1 MTMKAAY
8 LLVGAALMMGAFT
21 AQATVCVNSTGTP
34 TDVSYDLSGVFNSS
48 NNQVGQIVTLAEKS
62 GYVGVYAVCPV
73 GTENGTTYR
82 SYVTD
87 LPVTTTI
94 DRFKYVK
101 LNDYLDGAMQIT
113 DDYAGAFYP
122 PQNYVKMGA
131 SYAVPI
137 QVPFEVRDSK
147 LIFRLKVTRRFI
159 DMVVI
164 PRQVLFRVYVTSTPN
179 DPLTSVVY
187 TISYSGTVQVPQN
200 CEVNAGSM
208 VEFDFG
214 DISASQFSKAGAGNR
229 PEGVM
234 PQSKT
239 LGIKCT
245 NIEAQAYLTLRLESE
260 QSSGNMMVSS
270 NPNVGFIVADKNLT
284 PLAPNN
290 VSSKIPFQLDG
301 SASAQIPIIT
311 WPVSVTGLKP
321 QKGYFVA
328 RGYLGVDFD

>member
-1 MTMKAAY
+1 MKAAY

-21 AQATVCVNSTGTP
+21 AQATVCVNSTGMP

-62 GYVGVYAVCPV
+62 GYVGVKAICPA
-73 GTENGTTYR
+73 GTTGYRTYR
-82 SYVTD
+82 SYLTD
-87 LPVTTTI
+87 LTI
-94 DRFKYVK
+94 TSIIDEFKYLK
-101 LNDYLDGAMQIT
+101 LNDYLEGAMQIS
-113 DDYAGAFYP
+113 DDIAGIFYP
-122 PQNYVKMGA
+122 PRGYVKMGEA
-131 SYAVPI
+131 IAVSN
-137 QVPFEVRDSK
+137 QLPFEVRDSK
-147 LIFRLKVTRRFI
+147 LVFRLKVTRRFI
-159 DMVVI
+159 NMVVI

-187 TISYSGTVQVPQN
+187 TISYSGIVQVPQN

-214 DISASQFSKAGAGNR
+214 DISASLFSKAGAGNR
-229 PEGVM
+229 PEGVT

-245 NIEAQAYLTLRLESE
+245 NIDAQAYLTLRLESE

-301 SASAQIPIIT
+301 SASAQIPIVT

-328 RGYLGVDFD
+328 RGYLLVDFD

>member
-1 MTMKAAY
+1 MKATY
-8 LLVGAALMMGAFT
+8 FLLTAALMVSSFT
-21 AQATVCVNSTGTP
+21 TRATVCVNANGSV

-48 NNQVGQIVTLAEKS
+48 NNQVGEIVTLADKA
-62 GYVGVYAVCPV
+62 GYIGVNAICPA
-73 GTENGTTYR
+73 GTVNGNTYR

-87 LPVTTTI
+87 LPITSTI
-94 DRFKYVK
+94 DRFKYLK

-113 DDYAGAFYP
+113 DDFAGAFYP

-137 QVPFEVRDSK
+137 QEPFEVRDSK
-147 LIFRLKVTRRFI
+147 LVFRLKVTRRFI

-164 PRQVLFRVYVTSTPN
+164 PRQVLFRVYVTTLRS

-214 DISASQFSKAGAGNR
+214 DISASLFSKAGAGNR
-229 PEGVM
+229 PEGVT

-245 NIEAQAYLTLRLESE
+245 NIEAQAYLTLRLEAE
-260 QSSGNMMVSS
+260 QSSGNIMVSS
-270 NPNVGFIVADKNLT
+270 EPNLGFIVADENNN
-284 PLAPNN
+284 PLVPNN
-290 VSSKIPFQLDG
+290 VASKIPFQLDDN
-301 SASAQIPIIT
+301 ASAQIPIVT
-311 WPVSVTGLKP
+311 WPVSVTGIKP

-328 RGYLGVDFD
+328 RGYLRVDFD